1 VEKTACRAGLVLCND
16 IVTAASLLE
25 AEEGKLGELSRDLIT
40 FLVSERYFRLRRQ
53 LGISIDQN

>member
-1 VEKTACRAGLVLCND
+1 LCND